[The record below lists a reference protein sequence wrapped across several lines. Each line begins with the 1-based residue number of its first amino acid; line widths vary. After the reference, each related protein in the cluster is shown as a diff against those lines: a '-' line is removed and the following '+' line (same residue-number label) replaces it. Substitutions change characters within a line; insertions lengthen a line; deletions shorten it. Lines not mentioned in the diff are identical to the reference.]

1 MSLEKLEEFYKKL
14 KDFAD
19 AELADSNLDKD
30 KSAIRRVIKEIENQ
44 SERSRVDFSE
54 SLKILNLQLLGTKL
68 PEKKSI
74 LIEQL
79 KQPYL
84 SKEWTTQYMKALKES
99 GKDDILLNI
108 SGEYKSRVKM
118 VLSTLQK
125 NTDMEVIH
133 ELEKDNILT
142 YYVTLKSFDLIKIK
156 DKIQEFKEIV
166 QIDAVHFL
174 PDFKERTLEEKQNLI
189 KESINIYDRNT
200 LLQAAELGHCSTN
213 TVYHPIDVEKFIEKS
228 LQNFYKGTRELYQKG
243 KSNKNVVYY
252 LYVDEFNSPITAFDD
267 IKQKKVEYSTNK
279 TKKHAP

>member
-1 MSLEKLEEFYKKL
+1 ME
-14 KDFAD
+14 
-19 AELADSNLDKD
+19 
-30 KSAIRRVIKEIENQ
+30 
-44 SERSRVDFSE
+44 
-54 SLKILNLQLLGTKL
+54 
-68 PEKKSI
+68 
-74 LIEQL
+74 
-79 KQPYL
+79 
-84 SKEWTTQYMKALKES
+84 ALKES

-108 SGEYKSRVKM
+108 SGDNKSRVKM
-118 VLSTLQK
+118 VLSSLQK

-213 TVYHPIDVEKFIEKS
+213 TVYHPIDIERFIEKS
-228 LQNFYKGTRELYQKG
+228 LQNFYNGTKELYQKG
-243 KSNKNVVYY
+243 RSDKNVVYY
-252 LYVDEFNSPITAFDD
+252 LYVDEFNNPITAFTDLNR
-267 IKQKKVEYSTNK
+267 IISENLTNK
-279 TKKHAP
+279 TKKHTP